1 MMEWFAPLLEP
12 GTPAPDFELRDQDDK
27 PVRLSG
33 LRGTNVVLV
42 FYPGDDTPTCT
53 RQLCEL
59 RDHWPEAK
67 DRNVMVLGLNPWSV
81 GSKAKFR
88 EKHRFPF
95 PLLSDPGQR
104 VGALYNTKGLWARR
118 TVYVIGPD
126 GVIRYAR
133 RGKPSPDEVLAAAQ

>member
-1 MMEWFAPLLEP
+1 M
-12 GTPAPDFELRDQDDK
+12 
-27 PVRLSG
+27 RLSG

-59 RDHWPEAK
+59 RDRWA
-67 DRNVMVLGLNPWSV
+67 DAQARNVTVLGLNPWSV
-81 GSKAKFR
+81 ASKAKFGA
-88 EKHRFPF
+88 KHHLPF

-118 TVYVIGPD
+118 TVYVIDPD
-126 GVIRYAR
+126 GVIRYSR
-133 RGKPSPDEVLAAAQ
+133 RGKPSPEEVLAAAK

>member
-12 GTPAPDFELRDQDDK
+12 GTTAPDFELRDQDDK

-59 RDHWPEAK
+59 RDRWTEAK

-81 GSKAKFR
+81 GSKARFR
-88 EKHRFPF
+88 EKHHFPF

-126 GVIRYAR
+126 GVIRYAQ